1 MKTTTLPAET
11 TSTQNNNCAA
21 RLLKTELGRVQ
32 ARLRTGAEIPKVSV
46 PGGDFLD
53 VAQDLERQELAR
65 ISASRLTER
74 ARRLRDALLR
84 VSAGEYGVCAECG
97 AAIPTA
103 RLLAVPDA
111 TTCVACQA
119 GVERDQPRG
128 APARA
133 ALMMDAESSA
143 R

>member
-11 TSTQNNNCAA
+11 TSTQNNNGVA
-21 RLLKTELGRVQ
+21 RLLKTELDRVQ
-32 ARLRTGAEIPKVSV
+32 AQLRAGAEIPRVTV

-65 ISASRLTER
+65 LSASRLTER
-74 ARRLRDALLR
+74 AQRLRDALTR
-84 VSAGEYGVCAECG
+84 VSVGEYGVCAECG
-97 AAIPTA
+97 AGIPAA

-119 GVERDQPRG
+119 RFEHG
-128 APARA
+128 ATGREARRR
-133 ALMMDAESSA
+133 A
-143 R
+143 RRS